1 MKILKIISFGLTFYK
16 LNKQL
21 VGEGRVIMDE
31 GMDVLKSIGD
41 ALKDNSITTA
51 EKKIIVK
58 EIKEFSKASIN
69 AIDSIVIPNS
79 K

>member
-69 AIDSIVIPNS
+69 AIDSIVTPNS

>member
-31 GMDVLKSIGD
+31 GMDVLKSIGTSKSRRLIRD
-41 ALKDNSITTA
+41 AIKIFKKELNKYNLAIIN
-51 EKKIIVK
+51 EKYK
-58 EIKEFSKASIN
+58 SH
-69 AIDSIVIPNS
+69 
-79 K
+79 